1 MRFGSS
7 GDRPSHR
14 RGIVAVLMAAAM
26 TVVGCTAAPGAS
38 APPASSSDPGSATPS
53 APASGGVLRI
63 AASADAQPQF
73 AMANRAGNWSWR
85 RLVFDSL
92 VEKDA
97 AGQPQPLLAT
107 QWSYN
112 DDRTELT
119 LSLQDGVTFH
129 SGRPFTAKDVVFSLE
144 QAKDPANASQLAKV
158 AGVIESVTATS
169 DLEAVIA
176 LSAPSDSLFDLL
188 DLTPIVDSDTWSKA
202 ADGKEII
209 GTGPFLWKSWTP
221 GASIDL
227 VRNDNYWGKNGPYL
241 DEVQVS
247 IIPDATALQSALKG
261 GAADVALGV
270 GQADVALLTKDPG
283 FVAENAGGV
292 FYPFGFD
299 VTQAPF
305 DNPVARQAIGYA
317 LDRERISE
325 QVFGGD
331 ATISNLWWTP
341 DSPGYPADQA
351 QHFGYDPDKAKAML
365 DQAGAAGA
373 ELTITY
379 ANLPV
384 MKSLFEVVQ
393 NNLSQVGLT
402 VKAEALDVAEY
413 DKRQVEGTLGQSFLL
428 LHGMVGFSTAT
439 IIDAMP
445 SIRAGNPS
453 HFESAEY
460 DTLKKAVREANDSTR
475 DAAIAALTSYM
486 LEQSFS
492 HIVVVA
498 PQYHV
503 RTSAVQGLK
512 VVSLGSLVATDVQL
526 GE

>member
-1 MRFGSS
+1 MVFRSS
-7 GDRPSHR
+7 GDRPPR
-14 RGIVAVLMAAAM
+14 WRGRFAVLIAAAVAV
-26 TVVGCTAAPGAS
+26 TGCTAAPAGPSPANS
-38 APPASSSDPGSATPS
+38 DSSQPPAEAT
-53 APASGGVLRI
+53 GGVLRI

-97 AGQPQPLLAT
+97 AGIPQPLLAT

-119 LSLQDGVTFH
+119 LTLQDGVTFH
-129 SGRPFTAKDVVFSLE
+129 SGRPFTAEDVVFSLG
-144 QAKDPANASQLAKV
+144 QVKDPANASQLAKV
-158 AGVIESVTATS
+158 AAGIESVSAKS
-169 DLEAVIA
+169 DLEAVIT
-176 LSAPSDSLFDLL
+176 LVAPSDSLFDLL
-188 DLTPIVDSDTWSKA
+188 DLTPVVDSETWAQA
-202 ADGKEII
+202 ADGKTIV
-209 GTGPFLWKSWTP
+209 GTGPFLWQSWTP
-221 GASIDL
+221 GASINL
-227 VRNDNYWGKNGPYL
+227 TRNDNYWGQNGPYL
-241 DEVQVS
+241 DEVQIS
-247 IIPDATALQSALKG
+247 IITDATALQSALKG
-261 GAADVALGV
+261 GAADIALGV
-270 GQADVALLTKDPG
+270 AQADVALLKKDPG
-283 FVAENAGGV
+283 FAAENAGGV

-305 DNPVARQAIGYA
+305 DNPLARQAVGYA

-341 DSPGYPADQA
+341 DGPGFPAGEA
-351 QHFGYDPDKAKAML
+351 QHFGYDPDKAKAL
-365 DQAGAAGA
+365 LAQAGADGA
-373 ELTITY
+373 DLTITY

-384 MKSLFEVVQ
+384 MKSLFEIVQ
-393 NNLSQVGLT
+393 NNLSQVGLN

-453 HFESAEY
+453 HFESEEY
-460 DTLKKAVREANDSTR
+460 DALKKAVREADDTTR
-475 DAAIAALTSYM
+475 DAAIEALTSYM

-503 RTSAVQGLK
+503 RTAAVQGLK

-526 GE
+526 GA